1 MYPQNSTNVTGVD
14 MAIKQEQNSLGDS
27 NCERVLSMSW
37 VGISGDMPGER
48 SWVEEEE
55 GLL

>member
-14 MAIKQEQNSLGDS
+14 MAIKQEQNSLGDP